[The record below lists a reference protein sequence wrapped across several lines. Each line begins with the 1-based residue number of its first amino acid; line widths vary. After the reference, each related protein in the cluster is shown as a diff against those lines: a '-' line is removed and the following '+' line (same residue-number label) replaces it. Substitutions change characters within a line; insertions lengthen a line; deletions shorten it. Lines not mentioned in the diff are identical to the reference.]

1 MKRREFMMLAGGT
14 AAAWPFAT
22 RAQKPQKMPRI
33 GYLGAGILAVKP
45 NPRDA
50 FMQGL
55 RELGYVEGQTYTLV
69 ERYADGRQERLP
81 ELAVELVR
89 LEVDVL
95 VAPTSGAAKAAM
107 DATRTIP
114 IVMAGGGDPVG
125 LGLVASLARPGGNVT
140 GPSMMNTEIIGKRMQ
155 LLKEVVPGLTRVA
168 VLANSVNPIHALFRR
183 ETEPAA
189 RELGLEFQLVE
200 ARVPEDFEPA
210 FAAATRGKAGALIAL
225 DDALTYNFR
234 SRIVA
239 LAAASR
245 LPALYGYREFPD
257 VGGLMSYGA
266 NMASH
271 YRLAAAYVD
280 KILRGA
286 KPGDLPV
293 EQPTK
298 FELVV
303 NFKTAKTLGLE
314 LSSTLLS
321 RADEVIEE

>member
-1 MKRREFMMLAGGT
+1 
-14 AAAWPFAT
+14 
-22 RAQKPQKMPRI
+22 
-33 GYLGAGILAVKP
+33 
-45 NPRDA
+45 
-50 FMQGL
+50 
-55 RELGYVEGQTYTLV
+55 V

-95 VAPTSGAAKAAM
+95 VAPTSAAAKAAM

-114 IVMAGGGDPVG
+114 IVMAGGGDPIG

-155 LLKEVVPGLTRVA
+155 LLKEVVPGLVRVA
-168 VLANSVNPIHALFRR
+168 VLANSVNPIHALFWR

-189 RELGLEFQLVE
+189 RELGLELQPVE
-200 ARVPEDFEPA
+200 ARAPEDFEAA

-225 DDALTYNFR
+225 DDALTYNYR

-257 VGGLMSYGA
+257 EGGLMSYGA
-266 NMASH
+266 NLASH
-271 YRLAAAYVD
+271 YRHAADYVD
-280 KILRGA
+280 KILKGA
-286 KPGDLPV
+286 KPADLPV

-298 FELVV
+298 FELIV
-303 NFKTAKTLGLE
+303 NLKTAKALGLQ
-314 LSSTLLS
+314 LSPALLG
-321 RADEVIEE
+321 RADEVIE

>member
-1 MKRREFMMLAGGT
+1 
-14 AAAWPFAT
+14 
-22 RAQKPQKMPRI
+22 
-33 GYLGAGILAVKP
+33 
-45 NPRDA
+45 
-50 FMQGL
+50 
-55 RELGYVEGQTYTLV
+55 
-69 ERYADGRQERLP
+69 
-81 ELAVELVR
+81 
-89 LEVDVL
+89 
-95 VAPTSGAAKAAM
+95 
-107 DATRTIP
+107 
-114 IVMAGGGDPVG
+114 MARGGDPVG

-200 ARVPEDFEPA
+200 ARLPEDFEPA

-257 VGGLMSYGA
+257 EGGLMSSGA

-293 EQPTK
+293 EHRNSEFGTFRK
-298 FELVV
+298 FYLVSLTSA
-303 NFKTAKTLGLE
+303 FEAKADMTRRPCDDRGLWLG
-314 LSSTLLS
+314 S
-321 RADEVIEE
+321 RWPHEDGISDA